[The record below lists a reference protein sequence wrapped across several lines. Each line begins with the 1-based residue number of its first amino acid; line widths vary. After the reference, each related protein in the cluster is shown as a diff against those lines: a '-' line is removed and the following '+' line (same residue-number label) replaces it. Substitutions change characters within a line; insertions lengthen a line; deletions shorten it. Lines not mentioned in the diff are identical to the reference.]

1 MFLLKK
7 KYCITLLFNKEHN
20 DYLRMKNNYVQQLW
34 ADNPVPAVLGK
45 IPLTMK
51 LLFVFCFCTVGFLCA
66 NESYAQRTIINL
78 KANNLTVKEV
88 LFQIESQSEFSFFY
102 NDSHVDVNRRVSI
115 LIEHSNIFTILNELF
130 KNTSVKYVVNNKKI
144 ILSTEI
150 PDTPSVKQ
158 VVRIK
163 GKVTDMYGDPV
174 IGATVME
181 NGTKNGVITDVDGCF
196 TLDIASPNATLT
208 VSYVGYMSQTVKA
221 QDGKTLSIIL
231 KEDAKTLDEV
241 VVVGFGTQKKVN
253 LTGSVASVNSDVLAA
268 RPIHNAVTGLQG
280 SLPGVSITNTTSRPG
295 DNNTSIR
302 IRGIGTLNNSNP
314 LILIDG
320 VEGNI
325 NTLNPSD
332 IESVSVMKD
341 AASSAIYGSR
351 AANGVILVTTKE
363 ANKDM
368 TPTITYSGFFA
379 LQTPTALP
387 EMCDAVEYLT
397 LLKEATANVSKPW
410 GYTQEDVDAVI
421 NRTDLNNR
429 ANVNWVDELYRSTAP
444 QHGHNVSL
452 NGGSKSLGYYLSY
465 GNLSTS
471 GLFVGN
477 GYHASRDNLRV
488 KVTTT
493 MLDRVKIDANLGY
506 TEVDNWTPASS
517 DSSSDGLFYK
527 ALRSSP
533 LTPVRFTDG
542 GWGYGGSS
550 GNPIAI
556 IYDGGFINYKS
567 RETNLSLGGEVEIL
581 KGFTAKIQYA
591 TRLKDVLRKQQSN
604 KIQHYIPDTDT
615 PLASSSNTSSISQ
628 RDVSERYQNILVQGD
643 YERTFGKHTVH
654 LLAGFS
660 QEWNENQTMNA
671 SRQDLVSDDLHV
683 LNAGTEKFN
692 NDGTGEEWALRSGFG
707 RINYNFDDRYLF
719 EANLRY
725 DLSSRFHPDHRGGY
739 FPSVSAAWR
748 ISEEAFMGRTR
759 SWLDNLKFRLSY
771 GTLGNQYTSSLYP
784 YMATIE
790 STTSIMPIGGSITSA
805 MRQNSASNR
814 HITWEIIKMTNLGL
828 DMGLFNNKLNMSF
841 DYFIKDTDD
850 ILLRVELPGVLGVT
864 EPYQNAGKVRNKG
877 WELALSWKD
886 KIGKNFTYG
895 VDFNLS
901 DVKNEVVSMG
911 NTAEDFSGNQI
922 RAVGYPI
929 DAFWGY
935 QADGLYTVDD
945 FDYDVNTGKYT
956 PKKSTPVIEELR
968 TKVQPGDI
976 KYRDLDGDGKIT
988 TKDDRTYIGSAIPRY
1003 TYSIGVNAAWKG
1015 VDLKVFLQGVGKCDG
1030 YIGGMGRHA
1039 FTELANYPQK
1049 VHLDRWTWDNQDSHA
1064 TYPRFTYDET
1074 YNKRFSSFW
1083 IEDASYLRVK
1093 NIQLGYTFPAQ
1104 KINFLSKLRINN
1116 LRVYFS
1122 GENLWTLTDFF
1133 SSYDPESP
1141 ISDGGYYPIT
1151 ASYSFGLSITLK

>member
-1 MFLLKK
+1 MKHRTTFVKLPQTHIGRSKNWKVLRTICFMLFLNFSFETYSQITMNVKELSLRASLRKVELVSNYRFFYNENLPELNQKISLNVKDATIDQTMKQLLDGMELTYTHEHENVIVLVRKTQQSKQSTKK
-7 KYCITLLFNKEHN
+7 ITGTIVDEHGN
-20 DYLRMKNNYVQQLW
+20 PIVGASITVKGTSNGTITDLDGRFSLEIPLGTTQLW
-34 ADNPVPAVLGK
+34 ASYIGYIDQAVL
-45 IPLTMK
+45 L
-51 LLFVFCFCTVGFLCA
+51 
-66 NESYAQRTIINL
+66 
-78 KANNLTVKEV
+78 NN
-88 LFQIESQSEFSFFY
+88 
-102 NDSHVDVNRRVSI
+102 R
-115 LIEHSNIFTILNELF
+115 SNITI
-130 KNTSVKYVVNNKKI
+130 S
-144 ILSTEI
+144 
-150 PDTPSVKQ
+150 
-158 VVRIK
+158 
-163 GKVTDMYGDPV
+163 
-174 IGATVME
+174 
-181 NGTKNGVITDVDGCF
+181 
-196 TLDIASPNATLT
+196 
-208 VSYVGYMSQTVKA
+208 
-221 QDGKTLSIIL
+221 L
-231 KEDAKTLDEV
+231 KENIELLDEV
-241 VVVGFGTQKKVN
+241 VVVGYSAQKKVN

-332 IESVSVMKD
+332 IESVSVLKD

-351 AANGVILVTTKE
+351 AANGVILVTTKK

-397 LLKEATANVSKPW
+397 LLKEATANVGKPW

-477 GYHASRDNLRV
+477 GYHASRNNLRV

-493 MLDRVKIDANLGY
+493 MLDRVKIDANFGY
-506 TEVDNWTPASS
+506 TDVDNWTPASS

-550 GNPIAI
+550 ANPIAI
-556 IYDGGFINYKS
+556 IYDGGFINYKA
-567 RETNLSLGGEVEIL
+567 RETNLSLGGEMEIL

-615 PLASSSNTSSISQ
+615 PLASSSTTSSISQ
-628 RDVSERYQNILVQGD
+628 RDISERYQNILVQGD

-683 LNAGTEKFN
+683 LNAGTEKFD
-692 NDGTGEEWALRSGFG
+692 NDGMGEEWALRSGFG

-748 ISEEAFMGRTR
+748 ISEETFMRRTR

-790 STTSIMPIGGSITSA
+790 PTTSIMPIGGSITSA

-814 HITWEIIKMTNLGL
+814 YITWETIKMTNLGL

-911 NTAEDFSGNQI
+911 NTADDFSGDQI

-929 DAFWGY
+929 DAFWGF

-976 KYRDLDGDGKIT
+976 KYRDLDGDGEIT

-1003 TYSIGVNAAWKG
+1003 TYSLGVNAAWKG
-1015 VDLKVFLQGVGKCDG
+1015 IDLKVFLQGVGKCDG
-1030 YIGGMGRHA
+1030 YVGGMGRHA
-1039 FTELANYPQK
+1039 FTEVANYPQK
-1049 VHLDRWTWDNQDSHA
+1049 VHLDRWTWDNQNSHA

-1074 YNKRFSSFW
+1074 YNKKFSSFW

-1104 KINFLSKLRINN
+1104 KINFLSKLRISN

-1151 ASYSFGLSITLK
+1151 AFYSFGLSITLK

>member
-1 MFLLKK
+1 MKHRTTFVKLPQTHIGRSKNWKVLRTICFMLFLNFSFETYSQITMNVKELSLRASLKK
-7 KYCITLLFNKEHN
+7 VELVSNYRFFYNENLPELNQKISLNVKDATIDQTMKQLLDGMELTYTHEHENVIVLVRKTQQSKQSTKKITGTIVDEHGN
-20 DYLRMKNNYVQQLW
+20 PIVGASITVKGTSNGTITDLDGRFSLEIPLGTTQLW
-34 ADNPVPAVLGK
+34 ASYIGYIDQAVL
-45 IPLTMK
+45 L
-51 LLFVFCFCTVGFLCA
+51 
-66 NESYAQRTIINL
+66 
-78 KANNLTVKEV
+78 NN
-88 LFQIESQSEFSFFY
+88 
-102 NDSHVDVNRRVSI
+102 R
-115 LIEHSNIFTILNELF
+115 SNITI
-130 KNTSVKYVVNNKKI
+130 S
-144 ILSTEI
+144 
-150 PDTPSVKQ
+150 
-158 VVRIK
+158 
-163 GKVTDMYGDPV
+163 
-174 IGATVME
+174 
-181 NGTKNGVITDVDGCF
+181 
-196 TLDIASPNATLT
+196 
-208 VSYVGYMSQTVKA
+208 
-221 QDGKTLSIIL
+221 L
-231 KEDAKTLDEV
+231 KENIELLDEV
-241 VVVGFGTQKKVN
+241 VVVGYSAQKKVN

-332 IESVSVMKD
+332 IESVSVLKD

-351 AANGVILVTTKE
+351 AANGVILVTTKK

-387 EMCDAVEYLT
+387 DMCDAVDYLT
-397 LLKEATANVSKPW
+397 LLKAATANLGKPW

-477 GYHASRDNLRV
+477 GYHASRNNLRV

-493 MLDRVKIDANLGY
+493 MLDRVKIDANFGY
-506 TEVDNWTPASS
+506 TDVDNWTPASS

-550 GNPIAI
+550 ANPIAI
-556 IYDGGFINYKS
+556 IYDGGFINYKA
-567 RETNLSLGGEVEIL
+567 RETNLSLGGEMEIL

-615 PLASSSNTSSISQ
+615 PLASSSTTSSISQ
-628 RDVSERYQNILVQGD
+628 RDISERYQNILVQGD

-683 LNAGTEKFN
+683 LNAGTEKFD
-692 NDGTGEEWALRSGFG
+692 NDGMGEEWALRSGFG

-748 ISEEAFMGRTR
+748 ISEETFMRRTR

-790 STTSIMPIGGSITSA
+790 PTTSIMPIGGSITSA

-814 HITWEIIKMTNLGL
+814 YITWETIKMTNLGL

-911 NTAEDFSGNQI
+911 NTADDFSGDQI

-929 DAFWGY
+929 DAFWGF

-976 KYRDLDGDGKIT
+976 KYRDLDGDGEIT

-1003 TYSIGVNAAWKG
+1003 TYSLGVNAAWKG
-1015 VDLKVFLQGVGKCDG
+1015 IDLKVFLQGVGKCDG
-1030 YIGGMGRHA
+1030 YVGGMGRHA
-1039 FTELANYPQK
+1039 FTEVANYPQK
-1049 VHLDRWTWDNQDSHA
+1049 VHLDRWTWDNQNSHA

-1074 YNKRFSSFW
+1074 YNKKFSSFW

-1104 KINFLSKLRINN
+1104 KINFLSKLRISN

>member
-1 MFLLKK
+1 
-7 KYCITLLFNKEHN
+7 
-20 DYLRMKNNYVQQLW
+20 MKNNYVQQLW

-517 DSSSDGLFYK
+517 DSSSDGLFYQ

>member
-1 MFLLKK
+1 MKHRTTFVKLPQTHIGRSKNWKTLRIICFMLFLSLSFVAYSQITVNVKDRSLRASLKK
-7 KYCITLLFNKEHN
+7 IELVSNYKFFYNENLPELNQKISLNVKDAAIDQVMKQLLNGMELTYTHEHENVIVLVRKPQQSKQSTKKITGTIVDENGNPIVGASITVKGTSNGTITDLDGRFTLEIPLETK
-20 DYLRMKNNYVQQLW
+20 QLW
-34 ADNPVPAVLGK
+34 ASYIGYIDQAVL
-45 IPLTMK
+45 L
-51 LLFVFCFCTVGFLCA
+51 
-66 NESYAQRTIINL
+66 
-78 KANNLTVKEV
+78 NNK
-88 LFQIESQSEFSFFY
+88 
-102 NDSHVDVNRRVSI
+102 
-115 LIEHSNIFTILNELF
+115 SNITI
-130 KNTSVKYVVNNKKI
+130 S
-144 ILSTEI
+144 
-150 PDTPSVKQ
+150 
-158 VVRIK
+158 
-163 GKVTDMYGDPV
+163 
-174 IGATVME
+174 
-181 NGTKNGVITDVDGCF
+181 
-196 TLDIASPNATLT
+196 
-208 VSYVGYMSQTVKA
+208 
-221 QDGKTLSIIL
+221 L
-231 KEDAKTLDEV
+231 KENIELLDEV
-241 VVVGFGTQKKVN
+241 VVVGYSTQKKVN

-280 SLPGVSITNTTSRPG
+280 SLPGVSITTSTSRPG
-295 DNNTSIR
+295 DNNTNIR

-332 IESVSVMKD
+332 IESVSVLKD

-351 AANGVILVTTKE
+351 AANGVILVTTKK

-397 LLKEATANVSKPW
+397 LLKEATANVGKSW

-421 NRTDLNNR
+421 NRTDLNDR

-477 GYHASRDNLRV
+477 GYHASRNNLRM
-488 KVTTT
+488 KITTT
-493 MLDRVKIDANLGY
+493 VLDRVKIDANFGY
-506 TEVDNWTPASS
+506 TDVDNWTPASS

-533 LTPVRFTDG
+533 LTPVHFTDG

-556 IYDGGFINYKS
+556 IYDGGFINYKA
-567 RETNLSLGGEVEIL
+567 RETNLNLGGEVEIL

-615 PLASSSNTSSISQ
+615 PLASSSATSSISQ

-643 YERTFGKHTVH
+643 YERTFGKHTIH

-683 LNAGTEKFN
+683 LNAGTDKFDN
-692 NDGTGEEWALRSGFG
+692 NGMGEEWALRSGFG

-748 ISEEAFMGRTR
+748 ISEEAFMERTR

-790 STTSIMPIGGSITSA
+790 PTTSIMPIGGNISSA

-814 HITWEIIKMTNLGL
+814 YITWETIKMTNLGL

-850 ILLRVELPGVLGVT
+850 ILLRVELPGILGVT

-911 NTAEDFSGNQI
+911 NTAEDFSGDQI

-929 DAFWGY
+929 DAFWGF

-945 FDYDVNTGKYT
+945 FDYDTNTGKYT

-976 KYRDLDGDGKIT
+976 KYRDLDGSGDIT

-1003 TYSIGVNAAWKG
+1003 TYSLGLNAAWKG
-1015 VDLKVFLQGVGKCDG
+1015 IDFKVFLQGVGKCDG
-1030 YIGGMGRHA
+1030 YVGGMGRHA
-1039 FTELANYPQK
+1039 FTEVANYPQK
-1049 VHLDRWTWDNQDSHA
+1049 VHLDRWTWDNQNSHA
-1064 TYPRFTYDET
+1064 AYPRFTYDET
-1074 YNKRFSSFW
+1074 YNKKFSSFW

-1093 NIQLGYTFPAQ
+1093 NIQLGYTLPVQ

-1122 GENLWTLTDFF
+1122 GENLWTFTNFF